1 MKRNSN
7 PMQAQSLAAD
17 TTNTMLRA
25 NADQSDRHTQYP
37 SRRIFLRGLAGAA
50 LLTALPSVSYAHAV
64 VGPVRPPFSLP
75 AVTVT
80 RQDGV
85 QVPLQSILT
94 GKTTALQLM
103 FTGCSQTCP
112 LQGALFA
119 AVQGK
124 LPAQSRDSVQ
134 LVSLSIDPL
143 GDDARALATWLKQ
156 FNTGRNW
163 IAAVPAVKD
172 LDRLRAALQESKDG
186 LDNHTGQVF
195 LFNRQGM
202 LVWRTE
208 DLPPVDVVVRQL
220 SRIADS
226 K

>member
-1 MKRNSN
+1 MTRNNDS
-7 PMQAQSLAAD
+7 PKAQSPAAD
-17 TTNTMLRA
+17 TAATLYGARA
-25 NADQSDRHTQYP
+25 DRSGRHTQRA
-37 SRRIFLRGLAGAA
+37 SRRIFLRSLAGAA
-50 LLTALPSVSYAHAV
+50 LLSTLPRLSYAHAV

-85 QVPLQSILT
+85 QVPLQSILA

-119 AVQGK
+119 AVQSK

-143 GDDARALATWLKQ
+143 GDDARALTTWLKQ

-163 IAAVPAVKD
+163 IAAVPTVKD

-220 SRIADS
+220 TRIADS